1 MVFNYYIFRLP
12 YLQEGNDLVN
22 FQIAEDTT
30 VGSIVYTLKG
40 IDPEGVKVTYTI
52 SGDHFSV
59 TRETGVITLRAPL
72 DREVEELIEVVVTV
86 QVFLFSSSKIQENTL
101 FLFILINGFY
111 FFFYRMPS
119 TLLHFEDKSES

>member
-1 MVFNYYIFRLP
+1 M
-12 YLQEGNDLVN
+12 VN

-86 QVFLFSSSKIQENTL
+86 QVFFFLQKFKKL
-101 FLFILINGFY
+101 FLFPKLFRPSVRKNCSSEREKLLKFETDGQEFAKIL
-111 FFFYRMPS
+111 RS
-119 TLLHFEDKSES
+119 SEQFI

>member
-1 MVFNYYIFRLP
+1 M
-12 YLQEGNDLVN
+12 VN
-22 FQIAEDTT
+22 FQIDEDAT

-86 QVFLFSSSKIQENTL
+86 QVFFFQKFKKL
-101 FLFILINGFY
+101 FLFPKLYLPSVRKNCSSEREKLLKFETDGQEFAKIL
-111 FFFYRMPS
+111 RS
-119 TLLHFEDKSES
+119 SEQFI

>member
-1 MVFNYYIFRLP
+1 MLILRQKSFQFCTPPFENSTTRIAIILSHLYIFRLP

-86 QVFLFSSSKIQENTL
+86 QVFFFFKNSRNTL
-101 FLFILINGFY
+101 F
-111 FFFYRMPS
+111 
-119 TLLHFEDKSES
+119 

>member
-1 MVFNYYIFRLP
+1 M
-12 YLQEGNDLVN
+12 VN
-22 FQIAEDTT
+22 FQIAEDTA

-86 QVFLFSSSKIQENTL
+86 QVFFFLQKFKKLF
-101 FLFILINGFY
+101 FLTFPVCF
-111 FFFYRMPS
+111 
-119 TLLHFEDKSES
+119 

>member
-1 MVFNYYIFRLP
+1 M
-12 YLQEGNDLVN
+12 VN
-22 FQIAEDTT
+22 FQIAEDTA

-86 QVFLFSSSKIQENTL
+86 QVFFFSSKIQEIVFSVYFPL
-101 FLFILINGFY
+101 FPYPKKISQ
-111 FFFYRMPS
+111 FFS
-119 TLLHFEDKSES
+119 SH

>member
-1 MVFNYYIFRLP
+1 MVCIYFIYYIFRLP

-22 FQIAEDTT
+22 FQINEDTP

-86 QVFLFSSSKIQENTL
+86 QVF
-101 FLFILINGFY
+101 
-111 FFFYRMPS
+111 FFFLQKFKKYPFL
-119 TLLHFEDKSES
+119 TFPAWF

>member
-1 MVFNYYIFRLP
+1 MYLLYYIFRLP

-22 FQIAEDTT
+22 FQIDEDAT

-86 QVFLFSSSKIQENTL
+86 QVPFFSKIQEIV
-101 FLFILINGFY
+101 FV
-111 FFFYRMPS
+111 
-119 TLLHFEDKSES
+119 SEIVPKNCSI

>member
-1 MVFNYYIFRLP
+1 M
-12 YLQEGNDLVN
+12 QEGNDLVN
-22 FQIAEDTT
+22 FQIDEDAT

-86 QVFLFSSSKIQENTL
+86 QVFFV
-101 FLFILINGFY
+101 
-111 FFFYRMPS
+111 FFKNSRNCFCFQNCSY
-119 TLLHFEDKSES
+119 LV

>member
-1 MVFNYYIFRLP
+1 M
-12 YLQEGNDLVN
+12 VN
-22 FQIAEDTT
+22 FQIAEDTA

-86 QVFLFSSSKIQENTL
+86 QVFFFSSKIQEIVLFPKL
-101 FLFILINGFY
+101 FLPTVRKNCSSE
-111 FFFYRMPS
+111 REK
-119 TLLHFEDKSES
+119 LLKFEAEGREFAKF

>member
-1 MVFNYYIFRLP
+1 MSHLYIFRLP

-86 QVFLFSSSKIQENTL
+86 QVFF
-101 FLFILINGFY
+101 FLQKFKKCPFLTFPAW
-111 FFFYRMPS
+111 F
-119 TLLHFEDKSES
+119 

>member
-1 MVFNYYIFRLP
+1 M
-12 YLQEGNDLVN
+12 VN
-22 FQIAEDTT
+22 FQIAEDTA

-86 QVFLFSSSKIQENTL
+86 QVFFFSKIQEIVFVSKIVPTYCEKKL
-101 FLFILINGFY
+101 F
-111 FFFYRMPS
+111 
-119 TLLHFEDKSES
+119 

>member
-1 MVFNYYIFRLP
+1 M
-12 YLQEGNDLVN
+12 QEGNDLVN
-22 FQIAEDTT
+22 FQIAEDTA

-86 QVFLFSSSKIQENTL
+86 QVFFFFFKNSSFVSKIVPTYCGKKL
-101 FLFILINGFY
+101 F
-111 FFFYRMPS
+111 
-119 TLLHFEDKSES
+119 